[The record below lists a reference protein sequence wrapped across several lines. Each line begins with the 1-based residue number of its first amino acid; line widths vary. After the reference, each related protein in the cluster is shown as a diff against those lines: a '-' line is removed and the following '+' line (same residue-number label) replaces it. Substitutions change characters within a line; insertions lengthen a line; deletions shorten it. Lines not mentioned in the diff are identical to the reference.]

1 MKRKTKSKIAFT
13 ISGILII
20 IALILAGLY
29 LYMGQSATPSPA
41 GPGEE
46 SIVDD
51 DGFPEID
58 WDYWKSV
65 NPDII
70 GWITVPE
77 TNIDQP
83 IVQAHADDP
92 TYYLHHDIYKN
103 YNIYGCPYL
112 DSECEE
118 LGFESKNAVIFGHH
132 MNDGSI
138 FSAFAEYS
146 DQGYAEEHQ
155 KILLQTPDSKRILQM
170 DFTRVIN
177 ANQLLKRTVFVD
189 DADYRTWYL
198 DELAAADVI
207 VDDGSVPT
215 NNTTFVTCSY
225 NRFGNERTLVYASL
239 EVSYKAD
246 QI

>member
-13 ISGILII
+13 ISGILIAS
-20 IALILAGLY
+20 ALILCGLY
-29 LYMGQSATPSPA
+29 LHMGQSASPSPA
-41 GPGEE
+41 GQNEE
-46 SIVDD
+46 VTVDG

-58 WDYWKSV
+58 WAYWKSI
-65 NPDII
+65 NSDII
-70 GWITVPE
+70 GWVTVPG

-83 IVQAHADDP
+83 IVQAHVDDP

-118 LGFESKNAVIFGHH
+118 LGLDSKNAVILGHH
-132 MNDGSI
+132 MNDGSV

-146 DQGYAEEHQ
+146 SQDYAEEHQ
-155 KILLQTPDSKRILQM
+155 KILLQTPDSKRILQVN
-170 DFTRVIN
+170 FARIIN
-177 ANQLLKRTVFVD
+177 GDELLKKTTFVD

-198 DELAAADVI
+198 DELTVADAV
-207 VDDGSVPT
+207 VDDGAIPT

-225 NRFGNERTLVYASL
+225 NRFSNERTLVYASL
-239 EVSYKAD
+239 EVSYKAN
-246 QI
+246 